1 MGQVSRIF
9 QLNGQMST
17 WSMLGEWLN
26 VLFVDFLELFKL

>member
-9 QLNGQMST
+9 QLNGQMSI

-26 VLFVDFLELFKL
+26 VLFMDFLELFKL

>member
-9 QLNGQMST
+9 QLNGRMST

-26 VLFVDFLELFKL
+26 VLLMDFLELFKL